1 MSLLNYD
8 NLPFSAIHFV
18 KAIPVATK
26 ENGNDNE
33 RCRVRHYR
41 RLHFLMRVQQ
51 QRKANLSP

>member
-1 MSLLNYD
+1 MSLLNYE

-33 RCRVRHYR
+33 RCRVSHYR

-51 QRKANLSP
+51 QRKIKQ